1 MITPKRAREEE
12 ENNEIDGMATAAS
25 RFFTY
30 KKTMEGILSTSAK
43 KQ

>member
-1 MITPKRAREEE
+1 MTTRKKAREEE
-12 ENNEIDGMATAAS
+12 ENDKIDGMATAAS

-30 KKTMEGILSTSAK
+30 KKTMGGILSTSAK